1 VNGLDILFQ
10 SVLITVSVM
19 FITGLG
25 LGYVLAFR
33 KYYNPI
39 VREFKKAVKKD
50 LALALIFHKDGIA
63 TFKSVKLEGDY
74 LVDEKGNRMW
84 EVKRMKII
92 SRQPDGII
100 EKVGSDKPAIL
111 MLSNQRIPIYVLHED
126 NSNAPSNPSMILIDP
141 DALISGISAKSL
153 YQIKQR
159 AELLG
164 MLRERSKFRDAMY
177 YFLIFLGI
185 GIALY
190 LIINAVGTAVKH

>member
-1 VNGLDILFQ
+1 MLDTLLQ
-10 SVLITVSVM
+10 SIALTVTVM
-19 FITGLG
+19 FTCGFG

-39 VREFKKAVKKD
+39 TREFKKAVKKD
-50 LALALIFHKDGIA
+50 LALALIFHKDGVA

-84 EVKRMKII
+84 EVKRMKIV
-92 SRQPDGII
+92 SVK
-100 EKVGSDKPAIL
+100 EGSDKPAIL

-126 NSNAPSNPSMILIDP
+126 NSNAPSNPQMILIDP

-190 LIINAVGTAVKH
+190 LIINAVSTAVKH

>member
-1 VNGLDILFQ
+1 
-10 SVLITVSVM
+10 M
-19 FITGLG
+19 FACGFG

-39 VREFKKAVKKD
+39 VREFKKAVRKD
-50 LALALIFHKDGIA
+50 LALALVFHKDGIA

-74 LVDEKGNRMW
+74 LVDEKGGRMW
-84 EVKRMKII
+84 EVKRMKIL
-92 SRQPDGII
+92 SKQPDGTVVVK
-100 EKVGSDKPAIL
+100 EGSDKPAIL

-177 YFLIFLGI
+177 YFMIFLGI

-190 LIINAVGTAVKH
+190 LIINAVSTAVKH